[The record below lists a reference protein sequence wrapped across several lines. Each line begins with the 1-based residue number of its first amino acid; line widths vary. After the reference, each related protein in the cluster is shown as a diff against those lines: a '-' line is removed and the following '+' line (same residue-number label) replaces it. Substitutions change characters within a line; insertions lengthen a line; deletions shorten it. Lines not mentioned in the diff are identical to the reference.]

1 MVSSFQI
8 LSYNDLVEFHS
19 TQTTNYFTI
28 LHIKLQANQV
38 NKKMSETEYKHN
50 ELGSILIQEDAI
62 ASIARQSTLQSYGV
76 VGLAP
81 KNVFENVLQW
91 FKKDGKYGVE
101 VKFDHDALVINL
113 YIMVEYGTRIKSITN
128 SVVNSVKYNVEKT
141 VGLPVRRINVHVRGL
156 RISNMD

>member
-1 MVSSFQI
+1 MG
-8 LSYNDLVEFHS
+8 
-19 TQTTNYFTI
+19 
-28 LHIKLQANQV
+28 V
-38 NKKMSETEYKHN
+38 NMSETENNYN
-50 ELGSILIQEDAI
+50 EVGSILIQKEAI

-81 KNVFENVLQW
+81 KNLFESIHQIL
-91 FKKDGKYGVE
+91 KKDAKYGVE
-101 VKFDHDALVINL
+101 VAFDHEGLVIDL

-141 VGLPVRRINVHVRGL
+141 IGIPVRRINVHVRGL

>member
-1 MVSSFQI
+1 
-8 LSYNDLVEFHS
+8 
-19 TQTTNYFTI
+19 
-28 LHIKLQANQV
+28 
-38 NKKMSETEYKHN
+38 MSETENIHN
-50 ELGSILIQEDAI
+50 ELGSILIQKEAI

-81 KNVFENVLQW
+81 KNFSENLRQI

-101 VKFDHDALVINL
+101 VVHEHEGLVIDL
-113 YIMVEYGTRIKSITN
+113 YIVVEYGTRIKTITSSIA
-128 SVVNSVKYNVEKT
+128 NSVKYNVEKT

>member
-1 MVSSFQI
+1 
-8 LSYNDLVEFHS
+8 
-19 TQTTNYFTI
+19 
-28 LHIKLQANQV
+28 
-38 NKKMSETEYKHN
+38 MSETENIHN
-50 ELGSILIQEDAI
+50 ELGSILIQKDAI

-81 KNVFENVLQW
+81 KNLSESLRQI

-101 VKFDHDALVINL
+101 VVHEHEGLVIDL
-113 YIMVEYGTRIKSITN
+113 YIVVEYGTRIKTITSSIA
-128 SVVNSVKYNVEKT
+128 NSVKYNVEKT

>member
-1 MVSSFQI
+1 MGV
-8 LSYNDLVEFHS
+8 
-19 TQTTNYFTI
+19 
-28 LHIKLQANQV
+28 
-38 NKKMSETEYKHN
+38 KMSDTENNYN
-50 ELGSILIQEDAI
+50 ELGSILIQKEAI

-81 KNVFENVLQW
+81 KNLFESIRQIL
-91 FKKDGKYGVE
+91 KKDAKYGVE
-101 VKFDHDALVINL
+101 VDFNHEGLVIDL

-141 VGLPVRRINVHVRGL
+141 IGLPVRRINVHVRGL

>member
-1 MVSSFQI
+1 MTES
-8 LSYNDLVEFHS
+8 
-19 TQTTNYFTI
+19 
-28 LHIKLQANQV
+28 
-38 NKKMSETEYKHN
+38 EYKHN
-50 ELGSILIQEDAI
+50 ELGSILIQKEAI

-81 KNVFENVLQW
+81 KSLLDNIRQW

-101 VKFDHDALVINL
+101 VEFDHDGLIIDL
-113 YIMVEYGTRIKSITN
+113 YVMVEYGTRIKSITN
-128 SVVNSVKYNVEKT
+128 SIVNSVKYNVEKT